1 MDAFATISTSSG
13 GTMASRGIIIG
24 WPRLLAKLVRLS
36 EWIEL
41 SVLSELRVLSVSWSL
56 AENRIERALSAALL
70 IRGVVFSMPLPRLAA
85 AAVGHFRRPLSLSS
99 DSVSWRGASGVS

>member
-41 SVLSELRVLSVSWSL
+41 SVLSELRVLSVSSD
-56 AENRIERALSAALL
+56 
-70 IRGVVFSMPLPRLAA
+70 RGR
-85 AAVGHFRRPLSLSS
+85 
-99 DSVSWRGASGVS
+99 

>member
-1 MDAFATISTSSG
+1 
-13 GTMASRGIIIG
+13 MASRGIIIG

-70 IRGVVFSMPLPRLAA
+70 IRGVVFSMPLPCLAA